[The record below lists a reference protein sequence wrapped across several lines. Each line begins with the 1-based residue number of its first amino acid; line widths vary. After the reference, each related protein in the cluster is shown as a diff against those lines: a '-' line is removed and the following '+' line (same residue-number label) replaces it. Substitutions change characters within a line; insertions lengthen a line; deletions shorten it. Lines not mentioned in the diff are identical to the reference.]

1 MIRVPRGLWTSPNAF
16 VVWMFLKRSFLP
28 LQEFDDYRDADD
40 AIADLNGKEL
50 LGERC
55 VKQANLDKIS
65 ILNDAQINYS

>member
-1 MIRVPRGLWTSPNAF
+1 
-16 VVWMFLKRSFLP
+16 MFLKRSFLP

>member
-1 MIRVPRGLWTSPNAF
+1 MCLAGFFESVFTTF
-16 VVWMFLKRSFLP
+16 FCP

-55 VKQANLDKIS
+55 GFSSYKALHVKH
-65 ILNDAQINYS
+65 